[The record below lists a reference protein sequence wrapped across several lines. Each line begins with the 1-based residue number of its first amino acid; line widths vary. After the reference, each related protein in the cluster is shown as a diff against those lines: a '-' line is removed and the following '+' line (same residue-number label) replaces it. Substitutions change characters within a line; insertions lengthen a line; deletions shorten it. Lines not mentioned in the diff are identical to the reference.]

1 MSTSLEHGR
10 AVQFWVHIPIP
21 RVATEPYPPPDFLAA
36 NYYPLSTA
44 VGRSGRSGPP
54 LCGGTPPATPPCSY
68 AAVLT
73 LPQLVCQ
80 RPGDNATVP
89 ARNQPVCQS
98 QRGYATVPAQFQ
110 LVANAPRTRRQRACA
125 APAVRITN
133 HKSRVTAVLD
143 GRAVPALPCA
153 GGLPPQRPPAA
164 MPPCLRFPSSSVSDR
179 ETMPPCLRGTSRCV
193 KASEGMPPCLRNSS
207 LSPTRRGRDASARAR
222 LPQFESQITNH
233 ESRPFWTVGPFR
245 PSLVR
250 GDAPRNAPL

>member
-1 MSTSLEHGR
+1 MSTFVEHGR

-36 NYYPLSTA
+36 YYYPLSTA

-54 LCGGTPPATPPCSY
+54 LCGGTPPATPPCSN

-153 GGLPPQRPPAA
+153 GGHPPQRPPVA
-164 MPPCLRFPSSSVSDR
+164 MPSCVRDSSLCISASKGDT
-179 ETMPPCLRGTSRCV
+179 TMPPRFQLAAGAPAVPMRPYVRLASR
-193 KASEGMPPCLRNSS
+193 
-207 LSPTRRGRDASARAR
+207 
-222 LPQFESQITNH
+222 
-233 ESRPFWTVGPFR
+233 SRVR
-245 PSLVR
+245 PSPS
-250 GDAPRNAPL
+250 APRQFLATGSWQLATEHPWPGFPA